1 MIFYKNSFVFQ
12 NFKVMERSDSTIRH
26 STIVIPLE
34 GGIMS
39 RSFKLPDLGEGIHE
53 GEVLAVPVT
62 AGQGVNEGD
71 IILEVETDKAAVEIP
86 SPFTG
91 SVQEIF
97 VKPGDIVNVGDVMMT
112 FSGGDEAQEVEEK
125 KQTEGPAPP
134 AEALAAV
141 PPSAARTQ
149 TGPVPASPATR
160 RLARELEVDLHRVT
174 PTGPAGLVT
183 AEDVRAS
190 ADKGQVARE
199 TGTVSAVDAAEGP
212 RTIISVPNLP
222 DFTKWGSVE
231 RVPFRSIR
239 RATARQ
245 MSLSWSQIPH
255 VNSQDV
261 VDVTKLEAFR
271 QKHKAEIEAVGGKLT
286 LTIFAIKAIAT
297 ALKTYPN
304 FNATLDTVNSEIVIK
319 HYYNIGVA
327 VSTDSGLIVPV
338 VRDVDRKSIREL
350 AVELNDLV
358 QRTRTRKTT
367 REEMQGGTFTISNAG
382 AMGGGFFA
390 PIINY
395 PEVAIIGVGQARMQA
410 VVREKGKDDFV
421 IVPRLMMPIVLCI
434 DHRVLDGADA
444 IRFLKVLVDTLED
457 PDELFISM
465 I

>member
-1 MIFYKNSFVFQ
+1 
-12 NFKVMERSDSTIRH
+12 
-26 STIVIPLE
+26 
-34 GGIMS
+34 MS

-53 GEVLAVPVT
+53 GEILAVPVSV
-62 AGQGVNEGD
+62 GQEVKEGD

-86 SPFTG
+86 SPYTG
-91 SVQEIF
+91 TVEEIF

-112 FSGGDEAQEVEEK
+112 FSGGKESGDAEVEAPGAEPV
-125 KQTEGPAPP
+125 QPAAEPPTPPP
-134 AEALAAV
+134 AAAKT
-141 PPSAARTQ
+141 A
-149 TGPVPASPATR
+149 PVPASPATR
-160 RLARELEVDLHRVT
+160 RLARELGVDLHQVA
-174 PTGPAGLVT
+174 PSGPAGLVT
-183 AEDVRAS
+183 AEDVRNFAGSGQAATAAS
-190 ADKGQVARE
+190 AAPAAGAPDGLPADVALP
-199 TGTVSAVDAAEGP
+199 A
-212 RTIISVPNLP
+212 LP

-245 MSLSWSQIPH
+245 MSLAWSQIPH

-271 QKHKAEIEAVGGKLT
+271 QKHKAEIESISGKLT
-286 LTIFAIKAIAT
+286 LTVFAIKAIAT

-304 FNATLDTVNSEIVIK
+304 FNATLDTANSEIIIK

-327 VSTDSGLIVPV
+327 VNTDSGLIVPV

-350 AVELNDLV
+350 SVELNDLV
-358 QRTRTRKTT
+358 QRTRERKTT
-367 REEMQGGTFTISNAG
+367 VEEMQGGTFTITNAG

-395 PEVAIIGVGQARMQA
+395 PEVAILGVGQARMQP
-410 VVREKGKDDFV
+410 VVREKEKGNFV
-421 IVPRLMMPIVLCI
+421 IVPRLMMPVVLCI

-444 IRFLKVLVDTLED
+444 VRFLKVLVDTLED
-457 PDELFISM
+457 PDELLISM